1 MKILGIHI
9 PFTERHDYPLLW
21 FDDPEHII
29 INAQQS
35 KISLQDGR
43 KKPLFERIF
52 NLMFDLMILAVGLL
66 FIIGPILMTLID
78 VVPAYLDEESDEP
91 CWPDQK
97 NAITLSDGD
106 VFCNTSEWGSHS
118 ETYSDYQIAD
128 NHYRMEIEN
137 NGITEY
143 RWTEDN
149 GIITYAAI
157 WQDDFGDN
165 NRNYCQQYIR
175 ASSLPDNW
183 TGNDLFIHYEDIAA
197 AGWDLE
203 HYYPAWCNDEPSQDE
218 QEYTETNTIPFE
230 GELLYHLGVYDRLYG
245 ISTIQFT
252 ENDRVNYTNH
262 ELFYPYPHFE
272 WPMLIFILV
281 FSSAG
286 VVMLSFIDRKRVL
299 TIDGTSNQV
308 KFEYVKWPRYGT
320 INYELQ
326 SPISYEIVKKTR
338 TITHSEGGDEGSP
351 SRTWT
356 TTHRGIDIMVDLVG
370 QGPKAVLFLEGKNPQ
385 TEFEPILEL
394 LFSTL
399 GIKEEEDSQKWWD
412 SDDQS

>member
-52 NLMFDLMILAVGLL
+52 NLIFDLVLLAVGLL

-106 VFCNTSEWGSHS
+106 VFCNTSEWGSYS

-143 RWTEDN
+143 RWSEDN
-149 GIITYAAI
+149 GIITSASI
-157 WQDDFGDN
+157 WQDEFGIM
-165 NRNYCQQYIR
+165 YECQQYIR

-183 TGNDLFIHYEDIAA
+183 TGNDLFIHYEE
-197 AGWDLE
+197 E

-245 ISTIQFT
+245 IYTTQFT

-262 ELFYPYPHFE
+262 ELFNPYPHFE
-272 WPMLIFILV
+272 PLMLIFVLV
-281 FSSAG
+281 FGGVG

-356 TTHRGIDIMVDLVG
+356 TTHRGVDVAFDLVG
-370 QGPKAVLFLEGKNPQ
+370 EGLNPLLFLEGKNPQ
-385 TEFEPILEL
+385 TKFESILEL